1 MKRIFAFVFSVILA
15 FQMGVFAFADS
26 SEVLLDT
33 TNSEI
38 VVQTPDNIK
47 GENGIVYGMP
57 ESDFKDYML
66 SNNMV
71 LYGSYSNNLFVFN
84 LSRAK
89 TSFSGEVKNFFEMED
104 QDVLTFADDFVQ
116 NKDGIATVNDIK
128 YVISKGTKEADNVT
142 FSTVQ
147 YITVKNS
154 ELYVLTVNVPGE
166 INSTIADR
174 IDDLLERITIKEI
187 SQKPSVSS
195 YLTIALIVLLILVVL
210 AVIVLVAVSIFK
222 DLKRE

>member
-1 MKRIFAFVFSVILA
+1 MKRIFAIIFAILISL
-15 FQMGVFAFADS
+15 QLSVFAFAEEG
-26 SEVLLDT
+26 EVLLDT
-33 TNSEI
+33 TNSTI
-38 VVQTPDNIK
+38 VVQTPDNITA
-47 GENGIVYGMP
+47 ENGIVYGMP
-57 ESDFKDYML
+57 ESDFKEYMI

-89 TSFSGEVKNFFEMED
+89 TSFSGEVVNFFDMED
-104 QDVLTFADDFVQ
+104 DAVLAFAHDFVQ

-128 YVISKGTKEADNVT
+128 YVISKSKKETDNVT

-166 INSTIADR
+166 INNNIAEK
-174 IDDLLERITIKEI
+174 IDDLLERITINKKAE
-187 SQKPSVSS
+187 KPSISS
-195 YLTIALIVLLILVVL
+195 YLTISLVILLILVIL
-210 AVIVLVAVSIFK
+210 AVIILVAVSIIK
-222 DLKRE
+222 DLRKK

>member
-1 MKRIFAFVFSVILA
+1 MKRIFAIIFAILISL
-15 FQMGVFAFADS
+15 QLSVFAFAEEG
-26 SEVLLDT
+26 EVLLDT
-33 TNSEI
+33 TNSTI
-38 VVQTPDNIK
+38 VVQTPDNITA
-47 GENGIVYGMP
+47 ENGIVYGMP
-57 ESDFKDYML
+57 ESDFKEYMI

-89 TSFSGEVKNFFEMED
+89 TSFSGEVVNFFDMED
-104 QDVLTFADDFVQ
+104 DAVLAFADDFVQ

-128 YVISKGTKEADNVT
+128 YVISKSKKETDNVT

-166 INSTIADR
+166 INNNIAEK
-174 IDDLLERITIKEI
+174 IDDLLERITINKKAE
-187 SQKPSVSS
+187 KPSISS
-195 YLTIALIVLLILVVL
+195 YLTIGLVILLILVIL
-210 AVIVLVAVSIFK
+210 AVIILVAVSIIK
-222 DLKRE
+222 DLKKK